1 MLCLIFENDTAQKI
15 VSFHVHKT
23 MKQFLTF
30 FAGVNAANVAWLYRQ
45 GATDDMIISIIGLA
59 IMIIASRVIK

>member
-1 MLCLIFENDTAQKI
+1 MLCLILENDTAKAN
-15 VSFHVHKT
+15 VSFYVHKT

-30 FAGVNAANVAWLYRQ
+30 FAGVSAANACWLYRQ
-45 GATDDMIISIIGLA
+45 DATDDMIISIIGLA